1 MSRFNQTLDEK
12 IHKHLEVDLGDTI
25 FYVNVFEIDVPK
37 NHYHV
42 IMGNLDKSGKIKYNK
57 QEHFL
62 DEEKFCE
69 FANFI
74 DDVRRNISIRKS
86 HKMLEEIRQ
95 EWYAEQEK
103 QTDFIEDDAD
113 HVSGRPN
120 LFRDVIDSQT
130 IKTKMRAS
138 KDYCKRFYAAMCN
151 TDVYKIG
158 EAGEYGY
165 SWRSA
170 GGLIADI
177 LGEGDYLDWYCS
189 GNEGY
194 VDDEIAEDLKE
205 IGWVAIPMEVEVYDN
220 DQKDLL

>member
-1 MSRFNQTLDEK
+1 MNRFDQSMDEK
-12 IHKHLEVDLGDTI
+12 VHKHLEIDLGDTI
-25 FYVNVFEIDVPK
+25 FYVNVFEIDIPK
-37 NHYHV
+37 DHYHV
-42 IMGNLDKSGKIKYNK
+42 ITGNLDKSGKIKYNK

-62 DEEKFCE
+62 SEERFCE

-74 DDVRRNISIRKS
+74 DDCRRQISIRKS

-103 QTDFIEDDAD
+103 QTDFVEDDAD
-113 HVSGRPN
+113 HISKKPN
-120 LFRDVIDSQT
+120 LFRDIIDSQT
-130 IKTKMRAS
+130 IKNKMRAS

-151 TDVYKIG
+151 TDVYKTG
-158 EAGEYGY
+158 ESGEYGY

-194 VDDEIAEDLKE
+194 VDDEIADDLNE
-205 IGWVAIPMEVEVYDN
+205 IGWVAIPMEIEVIDP
-220 DQKDLL
+220 QEKLL